1 MTQKFIRIKLKEINR
16 MEVPKVKKTVY
27 LTSKQDGL
35 KLHVLLMEPEEEPK
49 GIVQI
54 VHGMAE
60 HKERYE
66 PFMEMLCKQGYI
78 SIIHDHRGHGKSI
91 RAKEDL
97 GYFYDESGKAI
108 VEDVHQITQW
118 AKDRYG
124 EMPYHLFGHS
134 MGSLVVRC
142 YLKKY
147 DNELDSLIICGS
159 PSENKAAKAAILLA
173 KAACKIRPHK
183 RGDFFQKL
191 AFGLYGKILEEGESE
206 NDWISYNKENVK
218 AYDENPLDGFVFSN
232 NGFLN
237 LFLLMDETYN
247 NKGWQVKHPS
257 LPILFIA
264 GADDP
269 CIGSKKQ
276 YAKAM
281 TTLKKRGYN
290 NVRGMLFL
298 NRRHEILNED
308 GVEKVYKAVLSFLK

>member
-159 PSENKAAKAAILLA
+159 PSENKAAKAATLLA

-206 NDWISYNKENVK
+206 NSWISYNKENVK
-218 AYDENPLDGFVFSN
+218 AYDENPLDGF
-232 NGFLN
+232 
-237 LFLLMDETYN
+237 
-247 NKGWQVKHPS
+247 
-257 LPILFIA
+257 LFIA

>member
-1 MTQKFIRIKLKEINR
+1 

-147 DNELDSLIICGS
+147 DNELD
-159 PSENKAAKAAILLA
+159 
-173 KAACKIRPHK
+173 
-183 RGDFFQKL
+183 
-191 AFGLYGKILEEGESE
+191 
-206 NDWISYNKENVK
+206 
-218 AYDENPLDGFVFSN
+218 
-232 NGFLN
+232 
-237 LFLLMDETYN
+237 
-247 NKGWQVKHPS
+247 
-257 LPILFIA
+257 
-264 GADDP
+264 
-269 CIGSKKQ
+269 
-276 YAKAM
+276 
-281 TTLKKRGYN
+281 
-290 NVRGMLFL
+290 
-298 NRRHEILNED
+298 
-308 GVEKVYKAVLSFLK
+308 

>member
-1 MTQKFIRIKLKEINR
+1 MRRIKLKETSET
-16 MEVPKVKKTVY
+16 EVSKVKKTVY

-35 KLHVLLMEPEEEPK
+35 KLHVLLMEPEQEPK

-66 PFMEMLCKQGYI
+66 PFMEMLCKHGYI
-78 SIIHDHRGHGKSI
+78 SVIHDHRGHGKSVK
-91 RAKEDL
+91 AQEDL

-108 VEDVHQITQW
+108 VEDTHQITQW
-118 AKDRYG
+118 MKQRYK
-124 EMPYHLFGHS
+124 EDLPYHLFGHS
-134 MGSLVVRC
+134 MGSLVARC

-147 DNELDSLIICGS
+147 DDELDSLIVCGS
-159 PSENKAAKAAILLA
+159 PSENKAAKIAAFMA
-173 KAACKIRPHK
+173 KAACKTGAYK
-183 RGDFFQKL
+183 KGDFFQKF
-191 AFGLYGKILEEGESE
+191 AFGLYGKALEEGESE
-206 NDWISYNKENVK
+206 NGWISYNKENVR

-247 NKGWQVKHPS
+247 KKGWKVKHPS

-276 YAKAM
+276 YAQAM

-290 NVRGMLFL
+290 KVRGMLFL

-308 GVEKVYKAVLSFLK
+308 GVEKVYDAVLHFIEEN

>member
-1 MTQKFIRIKLKEINR
+1 M
-16 MEVPKVKKTVY
+16 KKTVY

-35 KLHVLLMEPEEEPK
+35 KLHVLLMEPKQSPK

-54 VHGMAE
+54 CHGMAE

-66 PFMEMLCKQGYI
+66 PFMQMLCNNGYI
-78 SIIHDHRGHGKSI
+78 SVIHDHRGHGKSVKD
-91 RAKEDL
+91 AVDL
-97 GYFYDESGKAI
+97 GYFYDDSGKAI
-108 VEDVHQITQW
+108 IEDAHQVTTW
-118 AKDRYG
+118 MKERYG
-124 EMPYHLFGHS
+124 GELPYHLFGHS

-147 DNELDSLIICGS
+147 DDELDSLIVCGS
-159 PSENKAAKAAILLA
+159 PSENKAAKAAGFLA
-173 KAACKIRPHK
+173 KTACKMGAHK
-183 RGDFFQKL
+183 KGKFFQ
-191 AFGLYGKILEEGESE
+191 
-206 NDWISYNKENVK
+206 ISYNKENVK

-247 NKGWQVKHPS
+247 KKGWQVKHPS

-276 YAKAM
+276 YAQAM

-290 NVRGMLFL
+290 QVRGMLFL

-308 GVEKVYKAVLSFLK
+308 DVEKVYDAVLHFLEQHSKRDD

>member
-1 MTQKFIRIKLKEINR
+1 M
-16 MEVPKVKKTVY
+16 KKTVY

-35 KLHVLLMEPEEEPK
+35 KLHVLLNGTRRRTK
-49 GIVQI
+49 GN
-54 VHGMAE
+54 
-60 HKERYE
+60 RTDL
-66 PFMEMLCKQGYI
+66 FMEWQSTKNGMSHLWRCYVNNGYI

-91 RAKEDL
+91 KDAKEDL

-159 PSENKAAKAAILLA
+159 PSENKAAKAATLLA

-206 NDWISYNKENVK
+206 NGWISYNKENVK

-247 NKGWQVKHPS
+247 NKGWQVKRPS